1 MMSTKVEN
9 INQKIQFLTKSGIRL
24 HILNILSKNPQNI
37 KELVNTTQ
45 ITYSTLSS
53 NLHKLQQE
61 KYIQKIKNKYYL
73 TQTTKMYL
81 NIILEFK
88 NAIKLIN
95 QFDEFWDKHDVKQ
108 INLDSLKNITSLHDS
123 QLIKTT
129 PIDIYK
135 THNTIK
141 GQLLMSY
148 NIKAIFPYLHPDYPV
163 IIEQVLQKGGNVELI
178 INDEI
183 FECNGTGT
191 VEEKV
196 KILENK
202 PISKFATVKFY
213 ERTKNGIP
221 FHANVIGIRDYE

>member
-1 MMSTKVEN
+1 
-9 INQKIQFLTKSGIRL
+9 
-24 HILNILSKNPQNI
+24 
-37 KELVNTTQ
+37 
-45 ITYSTLSS
+45 
-53 NLHKLQQE
+53 
-61 KYIQKIKNKYYL
+61 
-73 TQTTKMYL
+73 MYL

-163 IIEQVLQKGGNVELI
+163 IIEQCTFSDTFLVV
-178 INDEI
+178 
-183 FECNGTGT
+183 
-191 VEEKV
+191 
-196 KILENK
+196 
-202 PISKFATVKFY
+202 
-213 ERTKNGIP
+213 
-221 FHANVIGIRDYE
+221 

>member
-1 MMSTKVEN
+1 MAIILLDIISII
-9 INQKIQFLTKSGIRL
+9 INSIQLVVDVIKLIFDLKIIEP
-24 HILNILSKNPQNI
+24 LNLRSIFHKNKSKNPQNI

-148 NIKAIFPYLHPDYPV
+148 NIKAIFPYYP
-163 IIEQVLQKGGNVELI
+163 LNFQKFHHLLLI
-178 INDEI
+178 QRYLL
-183 FECNGTGT
+183 F
-191 VEEKV
+191 VV
-196 KILENK
+196 
-202 PISKFATVKFY
+202 PVQ
-213 ERTKNGIP
+213 
-221 FHANVIGIRDYE
+221 